1 MCLIGYN
8 DSFNIFKIRVI
19 VILSLLAFDF
29 LVSAIRAE
37 KCRSFLVTLLSEI
50 TAMMHLGSCL
60 GSVSR
65 DFPRTSL

>member
-1 MCLIGYN
+1 M
-8 DSFNIFKIRVI
+8 I

-37 KCRSFLVTLLSEI
+37 KCRLFLVTLLSEI